1 MLEGIGDGA
10 EMKQWGSR
18 QRAGGLLLPA
28 GSVLSGVNDPITS
41 YNRWVDLY
49 KFTGRAQSPPLPSLL
64 QFMDSAPRL

>member
-1 MLEGIGDGA
+1 MLEGIRDGA
-10 EMKQWGSR
+10 EMKEWGSR

-64 QFMDSAPRL
+64 QFVDSAPRL